1 MDLYQYLYD
10 ESCRRAKHRVWIL
23 SDLQQSQPENT
34 RRCLDIGISDFE
46 ALGRPA
52 EQIWYLGDAIEGDNM
67 PHLVAMTDL
76 QEQAFAALGLPLCYA
91 IGNHDCDY
99 TNRQRPAAPQL
110 PFWQMVHDHPGWHTT
125 ASISDRY
132 FRTTVGD
139 YPVYFFCDHI
149 APDVSWMVMHNHL
162 RPADASGYPYTQAD
176 DDALR
181 AQIATETH
189 PVITAAHYG
198 YSGCN
203 RDHELMDH
211 LFPLPDNVAIHFYG
225 HSHIGDA
232 LCGRENVYR
241 RISWVDWHDIPQID
255 VSSFENI
262 RGEFCRSVLLH
273 IYDDGSMGVFFRNHD
288 RRCFTEAYLPAR
300 DRFPQQ
306 LTAKARLDE
315 MWAHIMA
322 AERTREAQRLAAQQD
337 KKA

>member
-1 MDLYQYLYD
+1 MDLYQSLYD

-52 EQIWYLGDAIEGDNM
+52 EQIWYLGDAIEGDDM
-67 PHLVAMTDL
+67 PRLIAMTDL

-91 IGNHDCDY
+91 TGNHDYDY
-99 TNRQRPAAPQL
+99 TRRHPGRPPQL

-125 ASISDRY
+125 ASISDWY
-132 FRTTVGD
+132 FRTALGD
-139 YPVYFFCDHI
+139 YPVYFFCDHV
-149 APDVSWMVMHNHL
+149 APDGSWIAVHSHL
-162 RPADASGYPYTQAD
+162 NPPDAPGYPHPQSEI
-176 DDALR
+176 DALHAR
-181 AQIATETH
+181 MAAEEHTL
-189 PVITAAHYG
+189 ITAAHYG
-198 YSGCN
+198 FSGCN
-203 RDHELMDH
+203 RDHELMDR
-211 LFPLPDNVAIHFYG
+211 LLPLPEQAAIHFYG

-232 LCGRENVYR
+232 MWGRENVYR

-273 IYDDGSMGVFFRNHD
+273 IYDDGGMGVFFRNHD

-300 DRFPQQ
+300 ERFPQQ
-306 LTAKARLDE
+306 MAAKAKIEE
-315 MWAHIMA
+315 MMA
-322 AERTREAQRLAAQQD
+322 RFFRAERSGQ
-337 KKA
+337 K